1 MIAGLVALIGIIFGS
16 SGSAEYFY
24 LAGFDKS
31 INKYV
36 DDKEL
41 KQELKA
47 SLKDYT
53 KAVKEYEKKRSK
65 LLKDFKAKNLEQGT
79 DEQWYKDHF
88 KSFMALKKDRQEKA
102 IALRLEIQPR
112 LTDEEWSNIV
122 GAAKKTVTED
132 QAKMDKKAAKKEK
145 QAVDGKLIDTAE
157 KYITDEEKQN
167 GVDDAYKTFRT
178 DVQDL
183 RVTYEDINVVDNEL
197 LSSKYVT
204 EKQLREFV
212 ESLNSMRLEMYD
224 DYLTFINKL
233 REVTTEEEWTAIMK
247 DLNKSI

>member
-1 MIAGLVALIGIIFGS
+1 
-16 SGSAEYFY
+16 
-24 LAGFDKS
+24 
-31 INKYV
+31 
-36 DDKEL
+36 
-41 KQELKA
+41 
-47 SLKDYT
+47 
-53 KAVKEYEKKRSK
+53 
-65 LLKDFKAKNLEQGT
+65 
-79 DEQWYKDHF
+79 
-88 KSFMALKKDRQEKA
+88 
-102 IALRLEIQPR
+102 
-112 LTDEEWSNIV
+112 
-122 GAAKKTVTED
+122 
-132 QAKMDKKAAKKEK
+132 MDKKAAKKEK

-197 LSSKYVT
+197 LSSKYVK
-204 EKQLREFV
+204 EIQLREFV

>member
-65 LLKDFKAKNLEQGT
+65 LLKDFKAKNLEQDT

-88 KSFMALKKDRQEKA
+88 KSFMA
-102 IALRLEIQPR
+102 
-112 LTDEEWSNIV
+112 
-122 GAAKKTVTED
+122 
-132 QAKMDKKAAKKEK
+132 
-145 QAVDGKLIDTAE
+145 
-157 KYITDEEKQN
+157 
-167 GVDDAYKTFRT
+167 
-178 DVQDL
+178 
-183 RVTYEDINVVDNEL
+183 
-197 LSSKYVT
+197 
-204 EKQLREFV
+204 
-212 ESLNSMRLEMYD
+212 
-224 DYLTFINKL
+224 
-233 REVTTEEEWTAIMK
+233 
-247 DLNKSI
+247 